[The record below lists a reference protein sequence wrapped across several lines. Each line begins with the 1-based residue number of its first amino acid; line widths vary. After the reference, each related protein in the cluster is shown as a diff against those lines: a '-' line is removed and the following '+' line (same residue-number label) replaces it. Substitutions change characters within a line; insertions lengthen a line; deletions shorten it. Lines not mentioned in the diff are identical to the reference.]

1 MNKINFDDIIKKS
14 SKILITSHIN
24 PDGDTLGTMCAL
36 YGGIY
41 ENFKKQADMFISS
54 KVPYTYRDLPFVNLA
69 KSSYDKSLVYD
80 LVISVDV
87 AAKDRMGES
96 IELFDK
102 AKMTLNIDHHKTN
115 PLYGKENLVD
125 PSAASAGM
133 ILYQYFKENNWKI
146 NLPIAECLYVSIL
159 TDTGG
164 FRYENTSAEVLKIA
178 SELVDLGVN
187 PNKIFRSVYE
197 TKTKHNVMF
206 QADVISKA
214 KFCSDDKIAYA
225 VVYKKDLEKYT
236 STEDFTEGLVEK
248 LRAIDS
254 VEAAFLVKEIDSKS
268 CKISMRSKNIDVAE
282 VCSSFCGGGHTFA
295 AGCVIKSSVSLAVKK
310 IVNLLNERV

>member
-24 PDGDTLGTMCAL
+24 PDGDTLGAMCAL
-36 YGGIY
+36 YSGIY

-133 ILYQYFKENNWKI
+133 ILYKYFKKNNWKI
-146 NLPIAECLYVSIL
+146 NLQIAECLYVSIL

-164 FRYENTSAEVLKIA
+164 FRYENTSAEVLRIA
-178 SELVDLGVN
+178 SELVELGVN
-187 PNKIFRSVYE
+187 PNKIFKSVYE
-197 TKTKHNVMF
+197 TKTKDNVMF
-206 QADVISKA
+206 QADIVSKA
-214 KFCSDDKIAYA
+214 KFCNNDKIAYA
-225 VVYKKDLEKYT
+225 VVYKKDLEKYV
-236 STEDFTEGLVEK
+236 STEDFTEGLVER
-248 LRAIDS
+248 LRGIDS
-254 VEAAFLVKEIDSKS
+254 VEVAFLVKEIDSKS

-282 VCSSFCGGGHTFA
+282 VCATFDGGGHTFA